1 MFFMNQQRDLLEK
14 KVNVNPVTKI
24 GYAIQNDGSFVAV
37 KYVHKIA
44 TFIQHWQLRNLIVS
58 PQNSTIIRTKRNALY
73 TYDTKSGI
81 DACYQDS
88 LPFTPTSIHTKCGF
102 LALGGQTGMLMIKDL
117 STGWYAIK
125 TAGRGMNNSIC
136 LSQHQDEI
144 RLTVCNND
152 QTVSV
157 FSVPDMEKI
166 QTLKMPSAINFC
178 TVSPDSKKVLLT
190 SDQGVAYLYTINQDG
205 FYTDKCEYKVSEEP
219 SLSCA
224 WNQSSEM
231 FAVTSQDGF
240 VSIYNIHSATK
251 LCHLGSAETRKTK
264 KAPRS
269 IQFSTGP
276 LDLLAYADHVN
287 HVYIVDTRTFET
299 RQIVRLSPENEDH
312 SITGLTF
319 SSNSRS
325 LYVGLEDRL
334 IELQVDVSARRQ
346 FGGGRLMP
354 F

>member
-1 MFFMNQQRDLLEK
+1 MFFMNQQRDLSEK
-14 KVNVNPVTKI
+14 KVNVNSVAKI
-24 GYAIQNDGSFVAV
+24 GYAM
-37 KYVHKIA
+37 
-44 TFIQHWQLRNLIVS
+44 QLRNLIVS

-102 LALGGQTGMLMIKDL
+102 LALGGQTGMLMIRDL

-240 VSIYNIHSATK
+240 DQ
-251 LCHLGSAETRKTK
+251 
-264 KAPRS
+264 PR
-269 IQFSTGP
+269 
-276 LDLLAYADHVN
+276 L
-287 HVYIVDTRTFET
+287 
-299 RQIVRLSPENEDH
+299 
-312 SITGLTF
+312 
-319 SSNSRS
+319 
-325 LYVGLEDRL
+325 
-334 IELQVDVSARRQ
+334 ARRKKRQ
-346 FGGGRLMP
+346 EAFNSAQAHWIY
-354 F
+354 